1 MAPAPKKEVESL
13 DKINSLSA
21 LLTACFTVETPG
33 LDAEIVS
40 LSNSFNGETKVFQLG
55 DPTKAVY
62 TDRPGEDL
70 NEKVTGYPTVSSSG
84 RLRIRHQSLDYLL
97 ENQQMTDSKLNYG
110 IIMHDVLRQI
120 THKSDQSKAILD
132 LVRSGRISEEE
143 SKKVEAEMEYF
154 WNLPEVDSWFGS
166 DARVLN
172 ETTILIPNGEQYRPD
187 RVVIRG
193 KEATIVDYKF
203 GEKESRT
210 YLKQVKQYMNL
221 IAEMGYETSG
231 FVCYVSLRKVEKV

>member
-1 MAPAPKKEVESL
+1 
-13 DKINSLSA
+13 
-21 LLTACFTVETPG
+21 
-33 LDAEIVS
+33 
-40 LSNSFNGETKVFQLG
+40 
-55 DPTKAVY
+55 
-62 TDRPGEDL
+62 
-70 NEKVTGYPTVSSSG
+70 
-84 RLRIRHQSLDYLL
+84 
-97 ENQQMTDSKLNYG
+97 
-110 IIMHDVLRQI
+110 
-120 THKSDQSKAILD
+120 
-132 LVRSGRISEEE
+132 
-143 SKKVEAEMEYF
+143 MEYF